1 MQYTI
6 VNKLLIF
13 GLAGFIAQLVD
24 GGLGMGYGL
33 TSASI
38 LVALGVTPA
47 IASASIHFAELA
59 TTAASGTAHYRFGN
73 VEPALFKRMIWPGA
87 VGAFVG
93 ACLLSLA
100 PGDAIKPLV
109 STLLLLLGL
118 YVLARFVVPRA
129 PQTVGTQQPSAW
141 LLVPLS
147 LVAGFFDSIGGGGWG
162 PIATPTLMA
171 RAGSDPRRVIGTV
184 DASEF
189 VVTLAGTLGF
199 ALVLGLT
206 QINWG
211 WVAIFAVSGLVA
223 APLAAWLVRLLPARV
238 LGVFVGGMIVVTNT
252 RTLLSALSIDVQTIY
267 TTTLGLFV
275 AWAALVVLA
284 VWRQL
289 DHQSTA
295 RSSS

>member
-1 MQYTI
+1 M
-6 VNKLLIF
+6 NKLLIF

-87 VGAFVG
+87 IGAFVG

-109 STLLLLLGL
+109 SGLLLLLGL
-118 YVLARFVVPRA
+118 YVLTRFIVPRA
-129 PQTVGTQQPSAW
+129 PRTAGARRPSAW

-199 ALVLGLT
+199 ALVLGVT

-211 WVAIFAVSGLVA
+211 WVAIFALSGLVA
-223 APLAAWLVRLLPARV
+223 APLAAWLVRLLPARI

-252 RTLLSALSIDVQTIY
+252 RTLLAALSVDVQAIY
-267 TTTLGLFV
+267 AATLVLFV
-275 AWAALVVLA
+275 AWAALVA
-284 VWRQL
+284 MAIWRQL
-289 DHQSTA
+289 DHQNAA